1 MRIHHPGASAAFRRL
16 DASGAFVD
24 TEGEETPETPMTE
37 LTDQAP
43 LTLAPTLA
51 EAARA
56 ALGKRNLVLIGL
68 MGAGK
73 SAIGRMTAQAL
84 GIPFID
90 SDHEIERVSRMS
102 ITDLFAAYGE
112 AEFRA
117 LETRVIKRLL
127 RSGPRVV
134 STGGGAYV
142 NENTRRHIRRG
153 GLTVWLNADLD
164 VLWERVN
171 KRDTRPL
178 LKTENPRQTLENLMN
193 ARYPIYA
200 QADLTVLSRDVKKET
215 MVEEV
220 LAAIASSKA
229 KT

>member
-1 MRIHHPGASAAFRRL
+1 
-16 DASGAFVD
+16 
-24 TEGEETPETPMTE
+24 MTE
-37 LTDQAP
+37 LIEPAP
-43 LTLAPTLA
+43 LTLA
-51 EAARA
+51 EQARA

-102 ITDLFAAYGE
+102 ISDLFAAYGE

-134 STGGGAYV
+134 STGGGAYI
-142 NENTRRHIRRG
+142 NENTRRHIKRG

-200 QADLTVLSRDVKKET
+200 EADLTVISRDVKKET

-220 LAAIASSKA
+220 LAAITATSKA
-229 KT
+229 DRQNPTR